1 LNPACTIRCDRKIVI
16 ADIDF
21 SRKLRILWVC
31 DGESRMKTYT
41 SLDLQQ
47 RTGDIQRA
55 AVVEPVLI
63 TSHGRPRMI
72 ISSVEEFVRLK
83 EASGEPVPEDVLRE
97 RKAIERRGLP
107 ADPLGY
113 DTSDMRAC
121 ALAMA
126 EAALSGRN
134 RPFVEA
140 EIAAVEKRLLG
151 AK

>member
-1 LNPACTIRCDRKIVI
+1 
-16 ADIDF
+16 
-21 SRKLRILWVC
+21 
-31 DGESRMKTYT
+31 MKTYT

-113 DTSDMRAC
+113 LRYEGMR
-121 ALAMA
+121 
-126 EAALSGRN
+126 LSYGGS
-134 RPFVEA
+134 
-140 EIAAVEKRLLG
+140 G
-151 AK
+151 AIGTKSTIC